1 MMKKKILIVEDE
13 ENVIELLKINLLRRG
28 YQVETAGSGENAIEI
43 AKQWIPDLILL
54 DIMLPGMDG
63 WEVCRKIKEDKSMC
77 GISIIVVSA
86 AAQKTDIQRA
96 KEYSIALFIP
106 KPFDL
111 CGLLIAISELTGVNS
126 GQSPE

>member
-28 YQVETAGSGENAIEI
+28 YQVETAGSGESAIEI
-43 AKQWIPDLILL
+43 AKQWVPDLILL
-54 DIMLPGMDG
+54 DIKLPGMDG
-63 WEVCRKIKEDKSMC
+63 WEVCRKIKEDQSMC

-96 KEYSIALFIP
+96 EECSIAYFIT

-111 CGLLIAISELTGVNS
+111 CDLLIAISELTGVNS